1 MLTLKPA
8 RLTKPLDFSDVKRK
22 KAFLG
27 YITSKVREKAIA
39 QIPDE
44 HGVLVDIATGNGL
57 FLVDIQHRYHHSY
70 KLIGLDLRYP
80 LLKEAQQ
87 ISKTNIIKNL
97 EWINGDAFYLPIRT
111 NSASIIFCLNT
122 FLNIKTFDEVK
133 TILKELVRITK
144 PGGKIVFDIRN
155 RSNILIY
162 MKYFLHSFQNTFT
175 TSSYSIA
182 QFNCIMEEVGTEL
195 INVDAVGL
203 KIKLFAWDFIITLEK
218 KEVRAL

>member
-8 RLTKPLDFSDVKRK
+8 HLTKPLDFSDVKRK

-44 HGVLVDIATGNGL
+44 RGVLVDIATGNGL
-57 FLVDIQHRYHHSY
+57 FPVDIQHRYHHSY
-70 KLIGLDLRYP
+70 KLIGLDLLYP

-87 ISKTNIIKNL
+87 ISKTNSIKKL
-97 EWINGDAFYLPIRT
+97 EWINGDAFHLPIRT
-111 NSASIIFCLNT
+111 DSVSIIFCLNT

-133 TILKELVRITK
+133 AILKELVRITI

-162 MKYFLHSFQNTFT
+162 MIYFLHSFQNTFT
-175 TSSYSIA
+175 TSSYYVA

-203 KIKLFAWDFIITLEK
+203 KIKLCAWDFIITLQK
-218 KEVRAL
+218 KK